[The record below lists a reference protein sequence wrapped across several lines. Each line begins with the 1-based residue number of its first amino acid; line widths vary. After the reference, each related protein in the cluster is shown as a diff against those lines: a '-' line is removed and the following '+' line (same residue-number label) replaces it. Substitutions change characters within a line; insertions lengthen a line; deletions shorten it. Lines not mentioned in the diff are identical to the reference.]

1 MKSIFAVFTSY
12 RMFIV
17 TILGF
22 ASGLPLGLTGGTL
35 QAWMK
40 TENIDLTTIGLFSLV
55 SLPYT
60 LKFIWAPIMDRYV
73 PPMLGRRRGW
83 MLLTQIG
90 LIISIICMGFSNPV
104 LNLKYLA
111 FFAVCVAFFSASQDI
126 AIDAYRTEV
135 LHENELGAGAGVYV
149 MGYRIAMLVSGGLA
163 LIMADHLAWSTIYL
177 IMAAC
182 IATGLLA
189 SLFGPEPETSQAA
202 PKTLADAVYK
212 PFAEFF
218 RRAGSIE
225 MLLFILIYKI
235 DVAFAMALTTPF
247 MMDLGFTKTDVGT
260 VLKGVGL
267 VATIVGTLLGGALL
281 SKWGIKKSLWIFGII
296 QGLSGFTFYML
307 AHVGRNYPMMVAAIS
322 IENICSG
329 LATAAFT
336 AFMMNICDKRYTA
349 TQFALLTSFMALT
362 RNIVAAPSGFIAERV
377 GWEVYFIISI
387 LISIPG
393 LLLLLRYDKWQQHT
407 EAANEAKA

>member
-1 MKSIFAVFTSY
+1 MKSIFKVFTSY

-55 SLPYT
+55 GLPYT
-60 LKFIWAPIMDRYV
+60 LKFLWAPIMDRYV
-73 PPMLGRRRGW
+73 PPLMGRRRGW
-83 MLLTQIG
+83 MMLTQIG
-90 LIISIICMGFSNPV
+90 LIITIIALGFSDPKLTPQYV
-104 LNLKYLA
+104 A

-135 LHENELGAGAGVYV
+135 LHENELGAGAGVYI
-149 MGYRIAMLVSGGLA
+149 MGYRIAMLVSGALA
-163 LIMADHLAWSTIYL
+163 LIMSDHMSWSTVYL
-177 IMAAC
+177 IMAVC
-182 IATGLLA
+182 MIVGLLA
-189 SLFGPEPETSQAA
+189 SIFGPEPEVNMAT
-202 PKTLADAVYK
+202 PKTLTDAVYK

-218 RRAGSIE
+218 KRVGAVE
-225 MLLFILIYKI
+225 MLIFILIYKI

-247 MMDLGFTKTDVGT
+247 MMELGFTKTDVGT

-267 VATIVGTLLGGALL
+267 IATIVGTLMGGALL
-281 SKWGIKKSLWIFGII
+281 SKWGIKKSLWVFGIL
-296 QGLSGFTFYML
+296 QAVSGLTFFML
-307 AHVGRNYPMMVAAIS
+307 AKVGHSYPMMVAAIGV
-322 IENICSG
+322 ENICSG

-336 AFMMNICDKRYTA
+336 AFMMSICDKRYTA

-362 RNIVAAPSGFIAERV
+362 RIMVSTPSGFIAERV
-377 GWEVYFIISI
+377 GWEMYFIISI

-393 LLLLLRYDKWQQHT
+393 LLLLLRYDKWQQHA
-407 EAANEAKA
+407 EIAASAE